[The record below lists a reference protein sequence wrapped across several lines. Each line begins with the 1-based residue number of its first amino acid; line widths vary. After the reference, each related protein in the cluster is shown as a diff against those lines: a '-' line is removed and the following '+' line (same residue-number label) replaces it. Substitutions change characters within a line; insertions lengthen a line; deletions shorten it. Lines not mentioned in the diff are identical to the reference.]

1 MARSTTIWAA
11 ALLLA
16 SLSGSGPLTT
26 AEAMP
31 APVAQDTAGR
41 PRYYFPRH
49 IKRQIVT
56 NSTTTT
62 TSEAISSLFDSE
74 SPSGPPS

>member
-1 MARSTTIWAA
+1 MPRSTTIWAA

-16 SLSGSGPLTT
+16 SLSGSGSILTT

-31 APVAQDTAGR
+31 APGPQQTAGK

-49 IKRQIVT
+49 VKRQIVT
-56 NSTTTT
+56 NSTAPASS
-62 TSEAISSLFDSE
+62 TSSTSSS
-74 SPSGPPS
+74 STST